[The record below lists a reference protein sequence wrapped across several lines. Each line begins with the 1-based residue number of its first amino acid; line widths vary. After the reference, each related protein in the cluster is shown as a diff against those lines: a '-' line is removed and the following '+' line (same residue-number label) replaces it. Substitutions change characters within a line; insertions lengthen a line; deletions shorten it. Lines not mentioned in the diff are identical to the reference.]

1 MNSPLFITEK
11 KIILA
16 SSSPRRIRFMRQL
29 GLDFTSVPATIDETP
44 RTNEAPETFV
54 TRLATAKA
62 ESIGK
67 HHTQAFVIGADTIV
81 AIQNKIIGKPDT
93 PDQALQ
99 ILQLLQG
106 TSHRVVTGLCLHCPA
121 KSLTTSLVK
130 TTLVTFGS
138 FPDTVLKAY
147 IDSGEPMD
155 KAGAYG
161 LQGTGGFLVEKI
173 VGSCS
178 NAIGMPTNDLVA
190 LLLTHEIIRP
200 NT

>member
-1 MNSPLFITEK
+1 MNHPLFTTEK
-11 KIILA
+11 RIILA
-16 SSSPRRIRFMRQL
+16 SASPRRIHFLRQL
-29 GLDFTSVPATIDETP
+29 GLNFISMPATIDETP
-44 RTNEAPETFV
+44 QTDEPPDTFV

-62 ESIGK
+62 EFIGK
-67 HHTQAFVIGADTIV
+67 SHPQAFVIGADTIV

-99 ILQLLQG
+99 ILQQLQG

-121 KSLTTSLVK
+121 ISLTTSIVK
-130 TTLVTFGS
+130 TTIVTFGS

-147 IDSGEPMD
+147 IDTGEPMD

-161 LQGTGGFLVEKI
+161 LQGTGEFLVEKI

-178 NAIGMPTNDLVA
+178 NAIGLPTNDLVG

>member
-1 MNSPLFITEK
+1 MNHPLFTTEK
-11 KIILA
+11 RIILA
-16 SSSPRRIRFMRQL
+16 SASPRRIHFLRQL
-29 GLDFTSVPATIDETP
+29 GLDFTSMPATIDETP
-44 RTNEAPETFV
+44 QTDEPPDTFV

-62 ESIGK
+62 EFIGK
-67 HHTQAFVIGADTIV
+67 SHPQAFVIGADTIV

-99 ILQLLQG
+99 ILQQLQG

-121 KSLTTSLVK
+121 ISLTTSIVK
-130 TTLVTFGS
+130 TTIVTFGS

-147 IDSGEPMD
+147 IDTGEPMD

-178 NAIGMPTNDLVA
+178 NAIGLPTNDLVG

>member
-1 MNSPLFITEK
+1 MNHPLFTTEK
-11 KIILA
+11 RIILA
-16 SSSPRRIRFMRQL
+16 SASPRRIHFLRQL
-29 GLDFTSVPATIDETP
+29 GLNFISMPATIDETP
-44 RTNEAPETFV
+44 QTDEPPDTFV

-62 ESIGK
+62 EFIGK
-67 HHTQAFVIGADTIV
+67 SHPQAFVIGADTIV

-99 ILQLLQG
+99 ILQQLQG

-121 KSLTTSLVK
+121 ISLTTSIVK
-130 TTLVTFGS
+130 TTIVTFGS

-147 IDSGEPMD
+147 IDTGEPMD

-178 NAIGMPTNDLVA
+178 NAIGLPTNDLVG